1 MIYPCFEGR
10 RITMRNSPT
19 TLRTSIIAVLVFGA
33 LASTLLHPWVSVAAD
48 GGATQPLKKIVIGY
62 SAITTSQAPLWM
74 AYEGGFFRKYG
85 LEVQIIFVESGSRT
99 VQTLI
104 SGDVVAAQVAGPAVI
119 QSNFQGSGV
128 VMIAGF
134 LNTMDYKFI
143 VARDITRPD
152 QLKGKSVA
160 VSRIGS
166 SSDFATRY
174 ALEKYGLVPDK
185 DVAIL
190 QIGSQ
195 PARMSALEGG
205 KIHGVMIAIPL
216 TARATKLGFNT
227 LADLQM
233 LGLEYQHTG
242 LAVSQNLIKTQ
253 PELVRN
259 VLKAFVE
266 GIHFMK
272 SHRKEAIAILAKYL
286 KTDDV
291 EALQEAYE
299 AVSQALIPEKPYPT
313 LKGIQI
319 MLREMAV
326 KEPAARSAKPEQFV
340 DMTFVKE
347 LDSSGFIDR
356 LYKSTAVAKAAP
368 SRTEPAPAPEIVK
381 EKAAPMEARTKPIA
395 VEEKA
400 KPVAKQIPASTEKAV
415 TVPVTA
421 KATKP
426 GAQEYSVKL
435 GDTLSKLA
443 ERFYNSPYKWEK
455 IYEANKD
462 ILKNPH
468 YIYVGQKLMIPADD
482 QSS

>member
-1 MIYPCFEGR
+1 M
-10 RITMRNSPT
+10 MK
-19 TLRTSIIAVLVFGA
+19 RTQKSFFKMMPFVFVIGLVVAIFPVVGI
-33 LASTLLHPWVSVAAD
+33 AAD
-48 GGATQPLKKIVIGY
+48 GGTPQAMKKIAIAY
-62 SAITTSQAPLWM
+62 SAISPNQAPAWI
-74 AYEGGFFRKYG
+74 AYETGFFRRYG
-85 LEVQIIFVESGSRT
+85 LDAQLIFVESGSRT

-104 SGDVVAAQVAGPAVI
+104 SGDVVAAQVAGASVL
-119 QSNFQGSGV
+119 QSNLQGSGV

-152 QLKGKSVA
+152 QLKGKTVA
-160 VSRIGS
+160 VSRVGS

-195 PARMSALEGG
+195 PARFAALETG

-216 TARATKLGFNT
+216 TAKANKIGLNT

-253 PELVRN
+253 PELARN

-266 GIHFMK
+266 AIHFMK
-272 SHRKEAIAILAKYL
+272 THRKESLSILSKYL
-286 KTDDV
+286 KTDDPD
-291 EALQEAYE
+291 ALQEAYE
-299 AVSQALIPEKPYPT
+299 AVCQTLIPEKPYPT

-319 MLREMAV
+319 MLREVGA
-326 KEPAARSAKPEQFV
+326 KDPAARAAKPEQFV
-340 DMTFVKE
+340 DLTLIKE

-356 LYKSTAVAKAAP
+356 LYKPTVVAKAA
-368 SRTEPAPAPEIVK
+368 SRPEPPPAPVAAKEKPAPAEAKVK
-381 EKAAPMEARTKPIA
+381 TVATDEKM
-395 VEEKA
+395 
-400 KPVAKQIPASTEKAV
+400 KPVARQVPAPAEKSKSTTQTA
-415 TVPVTA
+415 A
-421 KATKP
+421 KAAKP
-426 GAQEYSVKL
+426 AASSGEQYTVKA

-443 ERFYNSPYKWEK
+443 ERFYNSTSKWEK
-455 IYEANKD
+455 IYQANREQ
-462 ILKNPH
+462 LKNPN
-468 YIYVGQKLMIPADD
+468 YIYVGMKLMIPPDD
-482 QSS
+482 QAS